1 MSTGPFCTS
10 VLYML
15 QMPPQRCKLLA
26 IGCDE
31 TLEIYFVDDDENEY
45 VEDAAGL
52 KKRTRGGP
60 GDLQVAARTLVFR
73 LGTRHVS
80 AG

>member
-15 QMPPQRCKLLA
+15 QQPPQRCKLLA

-45 VEDAAGL
+45 MEDAVRGSGL
-52 KKRTRGGP
+52 PLRCSRP
-60 GDLQVAARTLVFR
+60 EEADARWS
-73 LGTRHVS
+73 G
-80 AG
+80 